1 MQLTWA
7 GGCNS
12 KSCCNSN
19 DECKN
24 IRMMKNRE
32 SILYSRCMCNNECKN
47 IRMMKNSNGCCNSN
61 DEGVCA
67 GTGEWWGGDAARNML
82 HPRCLKGTIKHIK
95 LNHYKCES
103 KKLNKILKVNSN
115 SNS

>member
-7 GGCNS
+7 GGSNS
-12 KSCCNSN
+12 NSCCNSN
-19 DECKN
+19 D
-24 IRMMKNRE
+24 
-32 SILYSRCMCNNECKN
+32 ECKN